1 MNKKTFTVLFMLG
14 ATLLNIVLLGGIFLI
29 GVLLTMFLGRNNPN
43 VASIGIIVSFVAAIA
58 LSMFLY
64 SKILQW
70 AMVKFDLENK
80 MDPIFSSRR
89 KRK

>member
-29 GVLLTMFLGRNNPN
+29 GVLLTMFLGRKNPN